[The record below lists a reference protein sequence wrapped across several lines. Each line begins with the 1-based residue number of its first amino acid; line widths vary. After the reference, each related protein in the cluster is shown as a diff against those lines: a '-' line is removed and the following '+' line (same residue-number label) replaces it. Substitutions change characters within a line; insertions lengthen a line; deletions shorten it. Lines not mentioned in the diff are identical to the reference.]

1 MLHNSHTFFILTA
14 SLHHF
19 LQSIQLCGRGIGGI
33 EVHLNM
39 SKCAKFQRFIYIEI
53 NVLISFF
60 DINIIEYFTS
70 NIPFLSL
77 LHGVDRVNKEM

>member
-1 MLHNSHTFFILTA
+1 
-14 SLHHF
+14 
-19 LQSIQLCGRGIGGI
+19 
-33 EVHLNM
+33 M

-77 LHGVDRVNKEM
+77 LHGVARVNKEM